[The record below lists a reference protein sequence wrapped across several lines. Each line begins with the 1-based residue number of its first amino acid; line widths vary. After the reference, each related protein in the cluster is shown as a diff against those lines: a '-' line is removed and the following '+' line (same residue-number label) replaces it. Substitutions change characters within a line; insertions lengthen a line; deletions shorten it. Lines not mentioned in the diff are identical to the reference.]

1 MAVAPTPTQ
10 GPQGMTFNTL
20 VDDIQRY
27 VERGDVLDDSVR
39 TEIPRIINNTERD
52 LAEEFKVLGY
62 TGAYNSKMKVQ
73 EPRIA
78 KPQNWRSTVSVNFGT
93 GDLNAKRKTL
103 RMRSYEYMRAVYPDN
118 TQLGEPVYITD
129 YDYKH
134 WLVLPAPNQA
144 YPFEAIIWQLPPLLS
159 QANQTNWLTELQP
172 NLLLYT
178 SLMNLEAFLKN
189 DSRVMVWKGFSDERK
204 QVMNGTDKKRLVD
217 RAQMRSTP

>member
-52 LAEEFKVLGY
+52 LAEELKILGY
-62 TGAYNSKMKVQ
+62 VAPYTSKMKPQ

-93 GDLNAKRKTL
+93 GPNNARRKTL
-103 RMRSYEYMRAVYPDN
+103 RLRSYEYIRAIYPDD
-118 TQLGEPVYITD
+118 TQLGEPAYITD

-134 WLVLPAPNQA
+134 WLVLPAPNMA
-144 YPFEAIIWQLPPLLS
+144 YPFEAVIWQLPALLS
-159 QANQTNWLTELQP
+159 LANQQNWLTELQP
-172 NLLLYT
+172 NLLLY
-178 SLMNLEAFLKN
+178 SCLKNLEAFLKN
-189 DSRVMVWKGFSDERK
+189 DARVMTWKGFADERK
-204 QVMNGTDKKRLVD
+204 GVLGAADRQKLTD
-217 RAQMRSTP
+217 RAQMRSAP